1 MIEVRRL
8 DALGPDQRVAL
19 AAWVEAEAPTLYH
32 LPAYARVVERA
43 FGPRDLSL
51 VALRGGAPAAFVP
64 QWLLGRTIES
74 VPFRDKGGPV
84 GSDAEALL
92 ALRDA
97 TVELARGV
105 GARGILWRD
114 CDVPAWGSERRLVNV
129 DLELGGFADEPA
141 FWRVLSPK
149 VRAVVRQA
157 REHGLSFRVAG
168 PGEPGALD
176 AFYRLFL
183 ETRHALGVPAHP
195 RRFFAAYLRELPPS
209 AVDILQV
216 SDPRGEVVA
225 STLLFHDGRAS
236 RWAYAAASRAGK
248 QARANDLLVHGMIAR
263 CIERRSPRLDMGA
276 DSPLQEGLRFFKRKW
291 GGTERVIASA
301 AWGRARELDHNR
313 PLFELPRRLLRR
325 TPGWLYRGISRIVVR

>member
-1 MIEVRRL
+1 MEVRRL
-8 DALGPDQRVAL
+8 EELGADQRASL

-32 LPAYARVVERA
+32 LPAYARVVERV
-43 FGPRDLSL
+43 FGPRELSL
-51 VALRGGAPAAFVP
+51 VALRGGQPAAFVP

-74 VPFRDKGGPV
+74 VPYRDKGGPV
-84 GSDAEALL
+84 GQDEEALL

-97 TVELARGV
+97 TVELARSV
-105 GARGILWRD
+105 GAKGIIWRD
-114 CDVPAWGSERRLVNV
+114 CAVPAWGSERWFVNV
-129 DLELGGFADEPA
+129 DLDLSGFADEEA
-141 FWRVLSPK
+141 FWRSLTPK

-157 REHGLSFRVAG
+157 RDNGLTFRVAAAS
-168 PGEPGALD
+168 EPGALD

-183 ETRHALGVPAHP
+183 LNRHALGVPAHP

-209 AVDILQV
+209 AVEILQV
-216 SDPRGEVVA
+216 STGQGEVV
-225 STLLFHDGRAS
+225 SSVLLFHDAHAS
-236 RWAYAAASRAGK
+236 RYAYAAASAAGK
-248 QARANDLLVHGMIAR
+248 EARANDLVVHGMIAR

-301 AWGRARELDHNR
+301 AWGRVRELDPNR
-313 PLFELPRRLLRR
+313 PIYDLPRTILKR